1 VNTTGELSVGL
12 MEHRDS
18 VEVELNGNFQ
28 DANGRR
34 VEPGL
39 HRFTSEVVL
48 HPTDPTACSFALNDV
63 TIGIGFHWERKERQV
78 FRGSL
83 RILKRDGLTVVNDVP
98 LEEYVSSVI
107 SSEMSAG
114 CPIEML
120 KAHAVISRS
129 WLCAPQ
135 TGAAANFSSRTADE
149 IVRWYGREAHRDFD
163 VCADDHCQRYQ
174 GITKAYA
181 PTVSAAVAATAG
193 EMLVYDGEICDA
205 RFSKCCGGITE
216 EYRSAWEDREVPY
229 LISLHDGE
237 PGMDYCNTRDREL
250 LSQIL
255 PGFDQ
260 ETQDFYRWTV
270 TYSPEEIRQL
280 VKARLGDDLGPIVS
294 MEPLSRGPGARIIRL
309 KISGEQ
315 KSLIVGKELEI
326 RRALSTS
333 HLYSSAFDVERS
345 GANFVLKGI
354 GWGHGVGL
362 CQIGAAVMA
371 SRGWPYDRI
380 LTHYY
385 AAASLKRPISR
396 SQR

>member
-1 VNTTGELSVGL
+1 
-12 MEHRDS
+12 M
-18 VEVELNGNFQ
+18 
-28 DANGRR
+28 
-34 VEPGL
+34 
-39 HRFTSEVVL
+39 
-48 HPTDPTACSFALNDV
+48 
-63 TIGIGFHWERKERQV
+63 
-78 FRGSL
+78 

-114 CPIEML
+114 CPIELL

-135 TGAAANFSSRTADE
+135 TGSAANVSMREADE

-181 PTVSAAVAATAG
+181 PTVAAAVAATSG
-193 EMLVYDGEICDA
+193 EMLMYGDEICDA
-205 RFSKCCGGITE
+205 RFSKCCGGMTE

-229 LISLHDGE
+229 LVSLYDGE
-237 PGMDYCNTRDREL
+237 PGLVYCDTRDREL

-255 PGFDQ
+255 PGFDL

-280 VKARLGDDLGPIVS
+280 LKARFDEDLGPIVA

-309 KISGEQ
+309 KITGER

-345 GANFVLKGI
+345 GADFVLKGT

-371 SRGWPYDRI
+371 SRGWLYDRI
-380 LTHYY
+380 LAHYY
-385 AAASLKRPISR
+385 AATSLKRPISR